1 MMQGLSRKTRHAM
14 RRAHRRRGTELN
26 IVSMIDILTVLVF
39 FLLVNSTG
47 VAILGVNL
55 PGADSS
61 DSKPPPHQL
70 VVAVHPGTLVIN
82 DENGTIKALPRL
94 PDGQYDLNALGQLL
108 EQIKQREPDET
119 KITLLLEPGIPYD
132 ALVEV
137 MDTVREQP
145 TADNSSTITLFPD
158 ISLGDAGPLASD
170 ANPSAPDST
179 AGVKP

>member
-55 PGADSS
+55 PGTDSS
-61 DSKPPPHQL
+61 DTKPPPHQL
-70 VVAVHPGTLVIN
+70 VVAIHPSTLVVN
-82 DENGTIKALPRL
+82 DENGTLKALPRL
-94 PDGQYDLNALGQLL
+94 PDGNYDLKGLGQLL
-108 EQIKQREPDET
+108 EQIKQREPHET
-119 KITLLLEPGIPYD
+119 KITLLLEPGIPYN

-145 TADNSSTITLFPD
+145 TADNSATITLFPD
-158 ISLGDAGPLASD
+158 IALGDAGPLATH
-170 ANPSAPDST
+170 AKPAAPSPNS
-179 AGVKP
+179 GGQP